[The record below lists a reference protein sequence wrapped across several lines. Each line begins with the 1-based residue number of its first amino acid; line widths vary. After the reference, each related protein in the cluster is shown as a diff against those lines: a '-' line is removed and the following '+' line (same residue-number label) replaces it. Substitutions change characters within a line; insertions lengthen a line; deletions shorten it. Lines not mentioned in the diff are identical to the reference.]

1 MTDSHAHRDHVRWG
15 TFRGRPELERL
26 LTELHHVPPGETG
39 QAQRWR
45 RWRIAAGNLRIELE
59 HVERHYYAGDPTLS
73 AELPPGVDGLTH
85 RQAVEAALR
94 GPIGGLADCLP
105 H

>member
-26 LTELHHVPPGETG
+26 LTELHHVPPGETS

-45 RWRIAAGNLRIELE
+45 QWRIQAGNLWSILE
-59 HVERHYYAGDPTLS
+59 HVER
-73 AELPPGVDGLTH
+73 
-85 RQAVEAALR
+85 
-94 GPIGGLADCLP
+94 
-105 H
+105 